1 MGFGLLAS
9 PLKLS
14 RRRPTPSHMT
24 PVGRTPV
31 VTVTLGVDAVV
42 GRTAADFVESDVAG
56 SAPDAPSPT
65 PDASGARSLTP
76 DAFASEL
83 VSHITPVSQRL
94 LDEAARLDLVRR
106 AALDYTPRPDEG
118 GR

>member
-1 MGFGLLAS
+1 M
-9 PLKLS
+9 
-14 RRRPTPSHMT
+14 TP

-42 GRTAADFVESDVAG
+42 GETAADFVER
-56 SAPDAPSPT
+56 PDARRPT
-65 PDASGARSLTP
+65 PQSAGVISAAGRPAP

-83 VSHITPVSQRL
+83 VGRITPVSQRL

-106 AALDYTPRPDEG
+106 AALDYTARPDSTG
-118 GR
+118 DAT